1 MKWEPYNYSVAF
13 KEPYRIQDLGNLGRL
28 PAPIAVVNIGSFILV
43 LALMWG
49 LFRNFIQSVA
59 ETLPFF
65 PALCYIGLPVA
76 SVLLLNKVQPDGKKI
91 HYYVFDLVVYVAA
104 IKWRDIVFFN
114 AKAYKSSEVD
124 KEIFFMITI
133 LIIFVGNLFV
143 NDKPWEKD
151 ENCL

>member
-28 PAPIAVVNIGSFILV
+28 PAPIPVVNIGSFILV

-91 HYYVFDLVVYVAA
+91 HYYFFDFVVYMVVFH
-104 IKWRDIVFFN
+104 WRDTYFFSGKTFRQSHLN
-114 AKAYKSSEVD
+114 E
-124 KEIFFMITI
+124 EIRF
-133 LIIFVGNLFV
+133 
-143 NDKPWEKD
+143 KK
-151 ENCL
+151 